1 MEKTQNKKMFCGL
14 SYIRDRLFYVIL
26 TWCMA
31 LFFMNGTVFGQAEQK
46 KITMKVTDVTVLD
59 ALYEVNRLCGNLIFF
74 MKEEVGRENT
84 LVSVDVENLSLLE
97 TVKKI
102 IEGTSLACI
111 EKNGRLIVA
120 PAVQM
125 PVTVCGFVT
134 DQRKS
139 PMPGATV
146 MVKGLTLGTVTDSRG
161 WYKLSV
167 PQLKD
172 FTLVFSFIGMKEAE
186 RKYAGK
192 DTINIILYEDVQAMD
207 EVVVTGY
214 GNVSKGSYTGASTT
228 VKASDVMMAGVSS
241 IDQMLQGVVP
251 GMLVMNKTGMVG
263 ASPKIRVRGTSTLLG
278 SQEPVW
284 VVDGVIQRDPQP
296 FNSEDNTKFS
306 VDADD
311 IRQLA
316 GNAVSWLNPNDI
328 ETITV
333 LKDASATAIYGSQAA
348 NGVIVITTKKA
359 KVGKISV
366 NYNGDF
372 SIGQRPRYGLYDL
385 MNSAERMQLSKE
397 IYEERREFTNGS
409 VVLPIGYEG
418 LLHKLFNKE
427 ITHEEM
433 ASEYEKMARQNTD
446 WFDILFRNSFNHSH
460 SLGISGGSEKIQNRT
475 SFGFIQ
481 ENGEAK
487 GNGMTQFTASSNTTI
502 NLWDRVTINM
512 LLNGSVRE
520 VDGFAYGVDPF
531 NYAYNTSR
539 VIPAYNED
547 GSLFYHEKQGEG
559 SAAISNKS
567 TYNYNILNERSTTG
581 SESRTRNWGT
591 TIDLKWQILPGLEYQ
606 GLVAYNS
613 SSSDTKQ
620 HATERSFYISS
631 IRGYEYGTI
640 IENTSDVGV
649 TPLPMGGVF
658 NMFLKPEEIRAQIDL
673 LPEKNKFVRVLE
685 RESGEKTFLRVY
697 NDMGHFPR
705 EAEITAAFKRIVMD
719 LPKVGFLTGH
729 GERDIKKLGDRD
741 YNSFTLDKS
750 FRYALINQGF
760 DIENVTLDKEVNPE
774 IRILVIAEVRDE
786 MSEVECENLDK
797 YIACGGNLLIMN
809 EPKSAGNIEPLLA
822 KLGVKV
828 VPGTLVR
835 QTENF
840 SPDLILSSPTKEAGE
855 MAYWFENMIKE
866 NQVIVT
872 PGVSGLEYSTD
883 KGYQVTPLFLTD
895 SLVWN
900 ELETT
905 NFVDDAIELN
915 EEAGEV
921 QQRYAT
927 GLALTRK
934 LGDKEQK
941 IMIFGDADCIS
952 NGELGMF
959 RQDILANNF
968 NIVMGSFFW
977 MSDEEVPVDVRRP
990 DPLDNQVYMD
1000 EKGLATWKV
1009 IMMWIIPGLLVIF
1022 SILIW
1027 IRRRGR

>member
-316 GNAVSWLNPNDI
+316 GNAISWLNPNDI

-418 LLHKLFNKE
+418 LLQKLFNKE

-520 VDGFAYGVDPF
+520 VDGFAYVFDPF

-977 MSDEEVPVDVRRP
+977 MSDEEVPVDVRRL

>member
-74 MKEEVGRENT
+74 MKEEVERENT

-111 EKNGRLIVA
+111 EKNARLIVA

-172 FTLVFSFIGMKEAE
+172 FTLVFSFIGMKETE
-186 RKYAGK
+186 WKYAGK
-192 DTINIILYEDVQAMD
+192 DTINITLYEDVQAMD

-241 IDQMLQGVVP
+241 IDQMLQGVEP

-418 LLHKLFNKE
+418 LLQKLSNKE

-977 MSDEEVPVDVRRP
+977 MSDEEVPVDVRRL

>member
-316 GNAVSWLNPNDI
+316 GNAISWLNPNDI

-418 LLHKLFNKE
+418 LLQKLFNKE

-786 MSEVECENLDK
+786 MSEVECENLDN

-977 MSDEEVPVDVRRP
+977 MSDEEVPVDVRRL

>member
-167 PQLKD
+167 PHLKD

-418 LLHKLFNKE
+418 LLQKLFNKE

-640 IENTSDVGV
+640 IENTSD
-649 TPLPMGGVF
+649 GGVF

-968 NIVMGSFFW
+968 NIVIGSFFW

>member
-1 MEKTQNKKMFCGL
+1 
-14 SYIRDRLFYVIL
+14 
-26 TWCMA
+26 MA

-167 PQLKD
+167 PHLKD

-418 LLHKLFNKE
+418 LLQKLFNKE

-977 MSDEEVPVDVRRP
+977 MSDEEVPVDVRRL

>member
-316 GNAVSWLNPNDI
+316 GNAISWLNPNDI

-372 SIGQRPRYGLYDL
+372 SIGQRPRYGLYDV

-941 IMIFGDADCIS
+941 TMIFGDADCIS

>member
-418 LLHKLFNKE
+418 LLQKLFNKE

-446 WFDILFRNSFNHSH
+446 WFDILFRNSFNHSL

-977 MSDEEVPVDVRRP
+977 MSDEEVPVDVRRL

>member
-167 PQLKD
+167 PHLKD

-418 LLHKLFNKE
+418 LLQKLFNKE

-968 NIVMGSFFW
+968 NIVIGSFFW

>member
-74 MKEEVGRENT
+74 MKEEVERENT

-167 PQLKD
+167 PHLKD

-241 IDQMLQGVVP
+241 IDQMLQGVEP

-418 LLHKLFNKE
+418 LLQKLFNKE

-977 MSDEEVPVDVRRP
+977 MSDEEVPVDVRRL

>member
-167 PQLKD
+167 PHLKD

-418 LLHKLFNKE
+418 LLQKLFNKE

-959 RQDILANNF
+959 REDILANNF

-977 MSDEEVPVDVRRP
+977 MSDEEVPVDVRRL

>member
-167 PQLKD
+167 PHLKD

-241 IDQMLQGVVP
+241 IDQMLQGVEP

-418 LLHKLFNKE
+418 LLQKLFNKE

-977 MSDEEVPVDVRRP
+977 MSDEEVPVDVRRL

>member
-167 PQLKD
+167 PHLKD

-418 LLHKLFNKE
+418 LLQKLFNKE

-797 YIACGGNLLIMN
+797 YIACGGNLLIMS
-809 EPKSAGNIEPLLA
+809 EPKSAGNIGPLLA

-977 MSDEEVPVDVRRP
+977 MSDEEVPVDVRRL

>member
-134 DQRKS
+134 DRRKS

-167 PQLKD
+167 PHLKD

-418 LLHKLFNKE
+418 LLQKLFNKE

-977 MSDEEVPVDVRRP
+977 MSDEEVPVDVRRL

>member
-167 PQLKD
+167 PHLKD

-333 LKDASATAIYGSQAA
+333 LKDASATAIYDSQAA

-418 LLHKLFNKE
+418 LLQKLFNKE

-977 MSDEEVPVDVRRP
+977 MSDEEVPVDVRRL

>member
-316 GNAVSWLNPNDI
+316 GNAISWLNPNDI

-418 LLHKLFNKE
+418 LLQKLFNKE

-705 EAEITAAFKRIVMD
+705 EAEITAAFKRIVME

-866 NQVIVT
+866 DQVIVT

-921 QQRYAT
+921 QQHYAT

-1000 EKGLATWKV
+1000 KKGLATWKV

>member
-167 PQLKD
+167 PHLKD

-418 LLHKLFNKE
+418 LLQKLSNKE

-705 EAEITAAFKRIVMD
+705 EAEITAAFKRIVME
-719 LPKVGFLTGH
+719 LPKVGFLIGH

>member
-316 GNAVSWLNPNDI
+316 GNAISWLNPNDI

-418 LLHKLFNKE
+418 LLQKLFNKE

-866 NQVIVT
+866 DQVIVT

>member
-74 MKEEVGRENT
+74 MKEEVERENT

-172 FTLVFSFIGMKEAE
+172 FTLVFSFIGMKETE
-186 RKYAGK
+186 WKYAGK
-192 DTINIILYEDVQAMD
+192 DTINITLYEDVQAMD

-241 IDQMLQGVVP
+241 IDQMLQGVEP

-418 LLHKLFNKE
+418 LLQKLSNKE

-977 MSDEEVPVDVRRP
+977 MSDEEVPVDVRRL

>member
-102 IEGTSLACI
+102 IEGTSLACN

-167 PQLKD
+167 PHLKD

-418 LLHKLFNKE
+418 LLQKLFNKE

-968 NIVMGSFFW
+968 NIVIGSFFW

>member
-167 PQLKD
+167 PHLKD

-397 IYEERREFTNGS
+397 IYEERREFTYGS

-418 LLHKLFNKE
+418 LLLKLFNKE
-427 ITHEEM
+427 VTHEEM

-613 SSSDTKQ
+613 SSSDTKE

-977 MSDEEVPVDVRRP
+977 MSDEEVPVDVRRL

>member
-316 GNAVSWLNPNDI
+316 GNAISWLNPNDI

-418 LLHKLFNKE
+418 LLQKLFNKE

-977 MSDEEVPVDVRRP
+977 MSDEEVPVDVRRL

>member
-167 PQLKD
+167 PHLKD

-418 LLHKLFNKE
+418 LLQKLSNKE

-705 EAEITAAFKRIVMD
+705 EAEITAAFKRIVME
-719 LPKVGFLTGH
+719 LPKVGFLIGH

-977 MSDEEVPVDVRRP
+977 MSDEEVPVDVRRL

>member
-1 MEKTQNKKMFCGL
+1 MRFLQ
-14 SYIRDRLFYVIL
+14 SY
-26 TWCMA
+26 
-31 LFFMNGTVFGQAEQK
+31 
-46 KITMKVTDVTVLD
+46 
-59 ALYEVNRLCGNLIFF
+59 
-74 MKEEVGRENT
+74 
-84 LVSVDVENLSLLE
+84 
-97 TVKKI
+97 
-102 IEGTSLACI
+102 
-111 EKNGRLIVA
+111 
-120 PAVQM
+120 
-125 PVTVCGFVT
+125 
-134 DQRKS
+134 QR
-139 PMPGATV
+139 
-146 MVKGLTLGTVTDSRG
+146 
-161 WYKLSV
+161 
-167 PQLKD
+167 
-172 FTLVFSFIGMKEAE
+172 
-186 RKYAGK
+186 
-192 DTINIILYEDVQAMD
+192 N
-207 EVVVTGY
+207 
-214 GNVSKGSYTGASTT
+214 N
-228 VKASDVMMAGVSS
+228 
-241 IDQMLQGVVP
+241 
-251 GMLVMNKTGMVG
+251 
-263 ASPKIRVRGTSTLLG
+263 
-278 SQEPVW
+278 
-284 VVDGVIQRDPQP
+284 
-296 FNSEDNTKFS
+296 
-306 VDADD
+306 
-311 IRQLA
+311 
-316 GNAVSWLNPNDI
+316 
-328 ETITV
+328 
-333 LKDASATAIYGSQAA
+333 
-348 NGVIVITTKKA
+348 
-359 KVGKISV
+359 
-366 NYNGDF
+366 
-372 SIGQRPRYGLYDL
+372 
-385 MNSAERMQLSKE
+385 
-397 IYEERREFTNGS
+397 
-409 VVLPIGYEG
+409 
-418 LLHKLFNKE
+418 
-427 ITHEEM
+427 
-433 ASEYEKMARQNTD
+433 
-446 WFDILFRNSFNHSH
+446 
-460 SLGISGGSEKIQNRT
+460 
-475 SFGFIQ
+475 
-481 ENGEAK
+481 
-487 GNGMTQFTASSNTTI
+487 
-502 NLWDRVTINM
+502 VTINRYIMKTIYKIAWTELQTLFYSPVAWLIIVIFAFQAAMIFVGSFSFGGVVESQALRYGNGANMATFRIFSNPLGGLFPAIQGYLYLYIPLLTMGLMSRELSSGSIKLLYSSPVTNAQIILGKFLSMMIYGLALIAILMFFVVFCTFTVKDLDLPAVLTGILGLYLLICAYSAVGLFMSSLTSYQVAAAVLTLAM
-512 LLNGSVRE
+512 LAILNYVKVWWQDIELVRE
-520 VDGFAYGVDPF
+520 ITYWLSISGRADGFINGLICSEDLLYFIIVTALFLGLTVVRLQSNRQKSPLTVMLGKYIGVLLL
-531 NYAYNTSR
+531 ACLL
-539 VIPAYNED
+539 
-547 GSLFYHEKQGEG
+547 G
-559 SAAISNKS
+559 
-567 TYNYNILNERSTTG
+567 
-581 SESRTRNWGT
+581 
-591 TIDLKWQILPGLEYQ
+591 
-606 GLVAYNS
+606 
-613 SSSDTKQ
+613 
-620 HATERSFYISS
+620 YISS
-631 IRGYEYGTI
+631 RPHLMTYYDATDMKTNTLTPNSQEVIAKLEGGLTI
-640 IENTSDVGV
+640 TTYVNALDEKDLWAGLPVNMKNDQELFRPYMRFKPEIKMKYVYYYDTVTSPSQDKRYPDLNTEQRAKEIMRIHGLDS
-649 TPLPMGGVF
+649 

>member
-167 PQLKD
+167 PHLKD

-418 LLHKLFNKE
+418 LLQKLFNKE

-719 LPKVGFLTGH
+719 LPKVGFLIGH

-977 MSDEEVPVDVRRP
+977 MSDEEVPVDVRRL

>member
-167 PQLKD
+167 PHLKD

-418 LLHKLFNKE
+418 LLQKLFNKE

-539 VIPAYNED
+539 VIPAYNEA

-977 MSDEEVPVDVRRP
+977 MSDEEVPVDVRRL

>member
-316 GNAVSWLNPNDI
+316 GNAISWLNPNDI

-418 LLHKLFNKE
+418 LLQKLFNKE

-460 SLGISGGSEKIQNRT
+460 SLGISGGSEKNTKSHIFWFYPRKWRGERKWNDAIY
-475 SFGFIQ
+475 GFIQ
-481 ENGEAK
+481 H
-487 GNGMTQFTASSNTTI
+487 
-502 NLWDRVTINM
+502 D
-512 LLNGSVRE
+512 
-520 VDGFAYGVDPF
+520 
-531 NYAYNTSR
+531 
-539 VIPAYNED
+539 
-547 GSLFYHEKQGEG
+547 
-559 SAAISNKS
+559 NKS
-567 TYNYNILNERSTTG
+567 LG
-581 SESRTRNWGT
+581 S
-591 TIDLKWQILPGLEYQ
+591 
-606 GLVAYNS
+606 
-613 SSSDTKQ
+613 
-620 HATERSFYISS
+620 
-631 IRGYEYGTI
+631 
-640 IENTSDVGV
+640 
-649 TPLPMGGVF
+649 
-658 NMFLKPEEIRAQIDL
+658 
-673 LPEKNKFVRVLE
+673 
-685 RESGEKTFLRVY
+685 
-697 NDMGHFPR
+697 
-705 EAEITAAFKRIVMD
+705 
-719 LPKVGFLTGH
+719 
-729 GERDIKKLGDRD
+729 GD
-741 YNSFTLDKS
+741 N
-750 FRYALINQGF
+750 
-760 DIENVTLDKEVNPE
+760 
-774 IRILVIAEVRDE
+774 
-786 MSEVECENLDK
+786 
-797 YIACGGNLLIMN
+797 
-809 EPKSAGNIEPLLA
+809 
-822 KLGVKV
+822 
-828 VPGTLVR
+828 
-835 QTENF
+835 
-840 SPDLILSSPTKEAGE
+840 
-855 MAYWFENMIKE
+855 
-866 NQVIVT
+866 
-872 PGVSGLEYSTD
+872 
-883 KGYQVTPLFLTD
+883 
-895 SLVWN
+895 
-900 ELETT
+900 
-905 NFVDDAIELN
+905 
-915 EEAGEV
+915 
-921 QQRYAT
+921 
-927 GLALTRK
+927 
-934 LGDKEQK
+934 
-941 IMIFGDADCIS
+941 
-952 NGELGMF
+952 
-959 RQDILANNF
+959 
-968 NIVMGSFFW
+968 
-977 MSDEEVPVDVRRP
+977 
-990 DPLDNQVYMD
+990 
-1000 EKGLATWKV
+1000 
-1009 IMMWIIPGLLVIF
+1009 
-1022 SILIW
+1022 
-1027 IRRRGR
+1027 

>member
-316 GNAVSWLNPNDI
+316 GNAISWLNPNDI

-418 LLHKLFNKE
+418 LLQKLFNKE

>member
-167 PQLKD
+167 PHLKD

-418 LLHKLFNKE
+418 LLQKLFNKE

-977 MSDEEVPVDVRRP
+977 MSDEEVPVDVRRL